1 MSNDPLEA
9 IFVTGDE
16 AAALKRADTAR
27 KLATYLERMPVE
39 LRGMFAGEFQR
50 VPRRENMTGALDD
63 IVNLSQGIT
72 AEKARAELAKLRA
85 ELTAA
90 QARIAQLTTDA
101 GESGLAAINR
111 LLAACESGDGIDQHC
126 APDLQAAR
134 DEIVRQAAQLEQAY
148 TIAAQVAENCSERGS
163 GNDRRY
169 KVAMDIARQL
179 REIAANAQPQERIE
193 KSGAVIL
200 NGHIKIEG
208 IKDNGENYLTT
219 NLVVNNAVSD
229 VELAA
234 YRYYL
239 GESSNRLYEL
249 FEDMPTDERERYRK
263 ANAPQEQSA

>member
-1 MSNDPLEA
+1 MSAWKSESIPHEDGYLFEA
-9 IFVTGDE
+9 IV
-16 AAALKRADTAR
+16 TAR
-27 KLATYLERMPVE
+27 DGKQLIAQCTTLDFAKDIEDKHNRFDVE
-39 LRGMFAGEFQR
+39 LTQ
-50 VPRRENMTGALDD
+50 
-63 IVNLSQGIT
+63 
-72 AEKARAELAKLRA
+72 LRA
-85 ELTAA
+85 ELQAEKLRADTLSAARNVLAAQLEAA

-148 TIAAQVAENCSERGS
+148 TIAAQVAENCAKRGA
-163 GNDRRY
+163 GTDRRY